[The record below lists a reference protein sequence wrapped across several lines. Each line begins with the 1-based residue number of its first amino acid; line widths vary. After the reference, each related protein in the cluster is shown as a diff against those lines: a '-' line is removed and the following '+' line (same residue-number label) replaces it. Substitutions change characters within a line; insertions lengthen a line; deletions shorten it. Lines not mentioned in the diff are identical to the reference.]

1 MPSTLAVLAVVLGF
15 MPAPDLS
22 TDLLRVNYAALEN
35 SISGYSETSDRRG
48 RIHLQG
54 TNLRTSEPFDVVIDE
69 EGHVAAVVGEKV
81 VLFKVSRIIA

>member
-1 MPSTLAVLAVVLGF
+1 MPSSLAVLAVVLGVI
-15 MPAPDLS
+15 PAPNLS
-22 TDLLRVNYAALEN
+22 THLLRIDYAALQETVGRYSQ
-35 SISGYSETSDRRG
+35 SIDQRG

-81 VLFKVSRIIA
+81 VLFKVSGLIA